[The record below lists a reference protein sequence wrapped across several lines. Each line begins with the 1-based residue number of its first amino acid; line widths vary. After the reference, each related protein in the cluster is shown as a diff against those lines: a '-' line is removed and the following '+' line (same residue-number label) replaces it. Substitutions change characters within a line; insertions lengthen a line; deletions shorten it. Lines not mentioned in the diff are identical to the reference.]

1 MVNKTRVEEINKE
14 IKKLEEERSRL
25 KEMYEAIM
33 AGAWKADEHNVEARV
48 IRIDNRLEK
57 LYEERNLG

>member
-33 AGAWKADEHNVEARV
+33 AGEWKADEHNVEARV
-48 IRIDNRLEK
+48 IRIDKRLEK